1 MKVKISYS
9 VDIEE
14 VPKRVQ
20 KLIDEI
26 SVVKPGFINIKFKP
40 IFWTN
45 FIKEIIQNSKSYGIN
60 NNESKKR

>member
-1 MKVKISYS
+1 MLNILSDEIKKN
-9 VDIEE
+9 D
-14 VPKRVQ
+14 

-45 FIKEIIQNSKSYGIN
+45 FIKEIINNSKSFGIN
-60 NNESKKR
+60 NKEKRKII